1 MTYVAECDIIK
12 HTEDV
17 DFFVPVDYIVSAAHY
32 MLLVVGVRVW

>member
-32 MLLVVGVRVW
+32 MLLVVGASVW